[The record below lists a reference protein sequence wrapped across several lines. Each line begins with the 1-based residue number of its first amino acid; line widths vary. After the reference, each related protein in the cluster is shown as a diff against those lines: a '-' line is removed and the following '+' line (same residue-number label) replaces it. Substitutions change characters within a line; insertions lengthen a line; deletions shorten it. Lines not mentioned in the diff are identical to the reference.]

1 MYDLDQKISYFWL
14 ENPKILLAKNNYL
27 DFFPRDNM
35 TKNQQLNSL
44 SRFSI
49 YLFFIFL
56 AFSRDKYWLYLP
68 IAMFIGIIILYK
80 LESADYREKNIVK
93 NNLKKI
99 KILKKKGKL
108 KKSCQKP
115 TIDNPYM
122 NFLQS
127 DYHENPN
134 RLDACDQQD
143 KEIKKEIDKKFRHNL
158 YTNAKDLFQKK
169 SSERQF
175 FTRPVT
181 KIVNDQ
187 KKFANWLYNK
197 NEHCKVDSINCLKY
211 ENYKYH

>member
-1 MYDLDQKISYFWL
+1 MYNIDQDIYPFWL
-14 ENPKILLAKNNYL
+14 EQPKILFSKNNFL

-35 TKNQQLNSL
+35 TKYQQLNSL

-49 YLFFIFL
+49 YLFLIFI

-68 IAMFIGIIILYK
+68 ISMFIGIIILYK
-80 LESADYREKNIVK
+80 LENNDYRENNIIK
-93 NNLKKI
+93 NNLKNI
-99 KILKKKGKL
+99 KILKKNGKIQ
-108 KKSCQKP
+108 KKCQKP

-134 RLDACDQQD
+134 RSDACNSSD
-143 KEIKKEIDKKFRHNL
+143 KNIKKDIDNNFRHNL
-158 YTNAKDLFQKK
+158 YTNAEDLFQKK

-197 NEHCKVDSINCLKY
+197 NEHCKVDSVNCLKY